1 MIAPSATVDVRA
13 ANRIKIRASM
23 MSHADVNAPQCMIG
37 WVAGLCCVIHL
48 EVRFLHTIGWSRWLV
63 IWYLTI
69 SRCAEILKESRLCAA
84 PVNLNGALQV

>member
-37 WVAGLCCVIHL
+37 WVVGFLCM
-48 EVRFLHTIGWSRWLV
+48 IGWGAKPCSV
-63 IWYLTI
+63 ILLEEEYMHLI
-69 SRCAEILKESRLCAA
+69 
-84 PVNLNGALQV
+84 G